1 MYAVIW
7 RDAALN
13 ELADAFVVADLAR
26 RDALEQSVLR
36 LNAQLAADPREVGES
51 RSGKER
57 VAFDKRG
64 GPRTTSTSF
73 FSPSIPPR
81 TPRYFPCC

>member
-13 ELADAFVVADLAR
+13 ELADAFVLADLAR
-26 RDALEQSVLR
+26 CDALEQSVLR

-51 RSGKER
+51 RSGNLR
-57 VAFDKRG
+57 VAFDKPVAINFLVDDPMPDVVRVTHF
-64 GPRTTSTSF
+64 RT
-73 FSPSIPPR
+73 
-81 TPRYFPCC
+81 Y